1 MRPVKALPRL
11 TRFFWAVYVG
21 YISLQIP
28 SNMLIQYTGR
38 PSIFIPACVFV
49 WGGISTST
57 GAVKSFGPAL
67 VVSTFCGWAKE
78 CSWERK
84 R

>member
-1 MRPVKALPRL
+1 MRFAS
-11 TRFFWAVYVG
+11 AVYVG

-67 VVSTFCGWAKE
+67 AVSLFSAV
-78 CSWERK
+78 SAERSSEATC
-84 R
+84 

>member
-1 MRPVKALPRL
+1 MSPRAPVLAYTVTKDLIL
-11 TRFFWAVYVG
+11 TAYVIWAVYVG

-67 VVSTFCGWAKE
+67 VVSLSGH
-78 CSWERK
+78 
-84 R
+84 